1 MKKLRIPTLFLATAL
16 QVMPMLRNVIPMQ
29 AQGIAP
35 SVWAVILRLGASA
48 AALGTYDSVSG
59 ATAVIFTMPS
69 TNFTGTSGVPAN
81 FLLTITNYGNNAGAY
96 FTNATGFL
104 LPAGM
109 NITTYDHYP
118 DVHGNILGTPTT
130 PTNNMKVKV
139 SANYLDGVTLLTIS
153 TNINI
158 TILTASAIAPV
169 ITNQPVNQTVTVGSN
184 ATFSV
189 TAGGTAPLA
198 YQWRFNVSSNIL
210 GATNSSYTITNA
222 QSIHIGNYTVVI
234 TNSAGSITS
243 SPAATLTV
251 NVPPGVSASPT
262 NLTVTAG
269 QPASFSV
276 TAGGTAPLG
285 YQWRKNVTNNIP
297 GATGTNYTI
306 ANARLSDVGSFT
318 VVITNAAGSITSSP
332 VATLTVNSPPPPVAG
347 PTVQLGGKFL
357 FSFTP
362 VVGLTNTVLTNGVA
376 SSVWNPLTNVPP
388 PATTSSIT
396 VTDTVAGPAR
406 FYRVQII
413 P

>member
-1 MKKLRIPTLFLATAL
+1 
-16 QVMPMLRNVIPMQ
+16 
-29 AQGIAP
+29 
-35 SVWAVILRLGASA
+35 
-48 AALGTYDSVSG
+48 
-59 ATAVIFTMPS
+59 MPS